1 MADTTR
7 CDAEEL
13 VIQTITLTPENYGP
27 RTTLGGGTVR
37 DLMPWSGALDYVT
50 DGQRFGVRYND
61 GFVDWLGGSLSG
73 AFGDGAELAEEAT
86 P

>member
-1 MADTTR
+1 MTETTSR
-7 CDAEEL
+7 QTEKIM
-13 VIQTITLTPENYGP
+13 IQTITLTPENYGP

-73 AFGDGAELAEEAT
+73 AFGDGAALDQEGA
-86 P
+86 